1 MASKHR
7 LIFLGTLLVGL
18 TLFYFGVNTWMEQ
31 KAKENVPPPP
41 IVIKEPQET
50 KQQMQEQKRLET
62 VGKPATQETKQV
74 VKKTQKE
81 ETKVVK
87 QKSET
92 QKVDKQKQ
100 QKPSEK
106 MKEEK
111 VVKETE
117 KKRKIAK
124 KETMTQSKKVVR
136 KLRTYVFQVG
146 AFKSR
151 ENALR
156 MVRIAKRKGFS
167 ARLVRK
173 GELYKVYVYAKAPSY
188 ALAYKKV
195 KRHFKEAFL
204 VRN

>member
-1 MASKHR
+1 
-7 LIFLGTLLVGL
+7 
-18 TLFYFGVNTWMEQ
+18 
-31 KAKENVPPPP
+31 
-41 IVIKEPQET
+41 
-50 KQQMQEQKRLET
+50 
-62 VGKPATQETKQV
+62 
-74 VKKTQKE
+74 
-81 ETKVVK
+81 
-87 QKSET
+87 
-92 QKVDKQKQ
+92 
-100 QKPSEK
+100 